1 MQPIILSFLPLLLSP
16 WPTSSS
22 FPACTTLTA
31 TRGSHFLQFI
41 PYTARVSFHTSFH
54 QITSLPWLIISSNV
68 FLHLELN
75 PNSSWHCLAESCVI
89 SLSTFSH
96 CSLLL
101 FPPPFLSGSQTC
113 QHHSH
118 LCSSA
123 LAIPSDW
130 DALTSCLCT
139 DDFFLSVPVSAQI
152 SFKETPSLLSQSKI
166 DSPSLPHE
174 FS

>member
-118 LCSSA
+118 LFSSA

-130 DALTSCLCT
+130 DALTSCPLHRWLLPVRSS
-139 DDFFLSVPVSAQI
+139 LSANIIQRD
-152 SFKETPSLLSQSKI
+152 SLLAF
-166 DSPSLPHE
+166 PV
-174 FS
+174 